1 MTWKLVENE
10 LSLMA
15 AIVSELNRSE
25 LKSKCL
31 AAPEAIAAIANQPR
45 AAACG
50 AATGLGISQCGPS
63 LPDEFLFC
71 GRQVVVV
78 REDQAPVIECD
89 RHRCTGAQSRP
100 TEPRSMTMS
109 W

>member
-1 MTWKLVENE
+1 
-10 LSLMA
+10 MA